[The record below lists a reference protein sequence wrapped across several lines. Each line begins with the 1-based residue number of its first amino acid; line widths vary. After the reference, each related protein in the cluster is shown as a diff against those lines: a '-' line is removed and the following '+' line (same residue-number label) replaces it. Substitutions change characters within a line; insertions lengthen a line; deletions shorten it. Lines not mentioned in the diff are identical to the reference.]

1 MEAGGA
7 GLLLLFLCLHGDAV
21 RPVGLSGQE
30 AFDGQAVNTIDF
42 EGLEVM
48 DASDLE
54 DVIATEAR
62 TCRNLIY
69 TPICWLTDSGTF
81 EENPRLDLVELER
94 DELRIRVHYWRAG
107 FRLAEAEAVVEEE
120 DEGVRILFRIHE
132 GPPTLVSAVDVLQ
145 SDSVLSER
153 ELEQARLPA
162 AGEPLDL
169 SVMDSAGVRI
179 RSMLRARGYAAGT
192 VSDTALPAD
201 DANRTRVRYAVIP
214 GPLTT
219 LTSVE
224 VSGNRQVEDAT
235 IRRLVDLQP
244 GAVFRAEDLQQ
255 AQRSLYRS
263 ELFRQVILRTE
274 ARSDSTVAV
283 ILNVQEAPFRQ
294 IRLGGGITTIDFV
307 QVESRYTLYNWFGS
321 ARRLDLRAALGN
333 LLAPQLFG
341 SRVFGSAAPFG
352 VGDVVEDAFLRPT
365 WELSADLS
373 QPWLF
378 STRTAL
384 SLGVFGRRRSVPGI
398 VVDQGYGAS
407 VTFSRPVVERTP
419 VSLGYSYERT
429 SVEAGDLY
437 FCVNFG
443 VCQDDLIDALSGE
456 QSLSPLSLV
465 ARTDRT
471 DDPLFPSRGWTG
483 RLDLEHA
490 STFTA
495 SDFRYNRGTLEL
507 TGFLPVGPGT
517 LAARF
522 RAGWVRGLGGTAVAV
537 GVPDATGD
545 LLHPRKRFY
554 TGGSR
559 SVRGYGEN
567 QLGPRILS
575 IPPGRLLEG
584 DSARP
589 GCTPEDLAAG
599 RCDPSD
605 LPSDA
610 FQPRPLGG
618 TSVLGG
624 SLEYRLPL
632 ITDLS
637 AAFFVDAAT
646 VGDAGL
652 DVPAGTRRA
661 ITPGMGIR
669 YRSPVGPIRLDLGV
683 RPIRGER
690 LPVITQVE
698 GEDGTLRL
706 VQLDQS
712 RLYNPV
718 EQEGSTFR
726 RLISRLQL
734 HLSIGEAF

>member
-1 MEAGGA
+1 MLFGA
-7 GLLLLFLCLHGDAV
+7 MGAPPPLIA
-21 RPVGLSGQE
+21 QE
-30 AFDGQAVNTIDF
+30 AFDGQPVNAIEF
-42 EGLEVM
+42 EGVEAMDRSELE
-48 DASDLE
+48 E
-54 DVIATEAR
+54 VIATEAR
-62 TCRNLIY
+62 SCRNLIY
-69 TPICWLTDSGTF
+69 TPLCWITDSGTF
-81 EENPRLDLVELER
+81 EEKPRLDILELER
-94 DELRIRVHYWRAG
+94 DELRIRVRYWRAG
-107 FRLAEAEAVVEEE
+107 FRFTEAEAVVREE
-120 DEGVRILFRIHE
+120 DEGVQVVFRIQE
-132 GPPTLVSAVDVLQ
+132 GPPTLVSAVDVVQ
-145 SDSVLSER
+145 VDSILSPR
-153 ELEQARLPA
+153 ELREARLPR
-162 AGEPLDL
+162 AGAPLDL
-169 SVMDSAGVRI
+169 SVVDSAGIRI
-179 RSMLRARGYAAGT
+179 QAMLRARGYAGASVADTILLADAGN
-192 VSDTALPAD
+192 SA
-201 DANRTRVRYAVIP
+201 RVRYAVVP

-219 LTSVE
+219 IESLE
-224 VSGNRQVEDAT
+224 IAGNREVEDAT
-235 IRRLVDLQP
+235 IRRLVALEA
-244 GAVFRAEDLQQ
+244 GSLFRADELQE

-274 ARSDSTVAV
+274 PRSDSTMGVF
-283 ILNVQEAPFRQ
+283 LQVQEAPFRQ
-294 IRLGGGITTIDFV
+294 IRLGGGLTTIDFV
-307 QVESRYTLYNWFGS
+307 QLESRYTLYNWYGS
-321 ARRLDLRAALGN
+321 ARRLDLRGAVGN

-352 VGDVVEDAFLRPT
+352 IGDTVEDAFLRPT

-378 STRTAL
+378 SSRTAF
-384 SLGVFGRRRSVPGI
+384 SLGLFGRRLSVPGI
-398 VVDQGYGAS
+398 VVDEGYGAG
-407 VTFSRPVVERTP
+407 VTLTRQVARRTH
-419 VSLGYSYERT
+419 VSLSYNYEITR
-429 SVEAGDLY
+429 VAAGDLY

-443 VCQDDLIDALSGE
+443 VCQDELIEALSGE
-456 QSLSPLSLV
+456 QALSPLSLV

-483 RLDLEHA
+483 RLEMEHA

-495 SDFRYNRGTLEL
+495 SDFRYNRATLEL
-507 TGFLPVGPGT
+507 TGFLPLGPGT
-517 LAARF
+517 LAARV
-522 RAGWVRGLGGTAVAV
+522 RGGWARGLGGTAAAV
-537 GVPDATGD
+537 GVPGASGD

-575 IPPGRLLEG
+575 IPPARLLED
-584 DSARP
+584 DSMRA
-589 GCTPEDLAAG
+589 GCTGEALARG
-599 RCDPSD
+599 DCDPAGIPAD
-605 LPSDA
+605 E

-632 ITDLS
+632 LTDLS

-661 ITPGMGIR
+661 VTPGLGIR
-669 YRSPVGPIRLDLGV
+669 YRSPVGPIRLDLGI

-698 GEDGTLRL
+698 DADGSFRL
-706 VQLDQS
+706 VQLDQQ
-712 RLYNPV
+712 LFYDPV